1 MMRELMQGSV
11 DNPKAPIS
19 NNWRPSMPANYR
31 PIRTNINFN
40 SPVSRHTACST
51 LYYQLASHGRQRHCN
66 IGGSQV
72 ER

>member
-51 LYYQLASHGRQRHCN
+51 L
-66 IGGSQV
+66 
-72 ER
+72 